1 MDLDKLRVF
10 HMVAKEESIYKASE
24 RLRIAS
30 SAVSRTIQLL
40 EESLENK
47 LFIRRQSKGVE
58 LTPVGQFLLEKTEE
72 ILAIAHEAEF
82 AAKDMD
88 KEPKGLLKIIS
99 TPGVMKN
106 FIIKFIPSFIKKHPK
121 IELVLHTTTDASL
134 VSNNVDVAIGPYH
147 NSSDEIIQVK
157 LYSTRYHIYAS
168 QKYLD
173 TYGTPKRP
181 EDLDNHKLIIY
192 SIEEFPYL
200 KGLDWLLAYGAHV
213 KKHRKP
219 YIQVN
224 NTDAMFELVKEGIGI
239 GTFVPEFIDLRGTDV
254 VEVLPGDKG
263 LEVDFNY
270 AYHRHMQHSKRI
282 TALCDHIQAT
292 LKEDPR
298 FPER

>member
-10 HMVAKEESIYKASE
+10 HMVAKEGSIYRASE

-58 LTPVGQFLLEKTEE
+58 LTLVGRFLLNKTEE
-72 ILAIAHEAEF
+72 ILALAHEAEF

-88 KEPKGLLKIIS
+88 KEPKGPLKVIA

-106 FIIKFIPSFIKKHPK
+106 FVIKFIPSFVQKFPK

-134 VSNNVDVAIGPYH
+134 INTDVDVAIGPYL
-147 NSSDEIIQVK
+147 NATEEIVQVK

-168 QKYLD
+168 KKYLD
-173 TYGTPKRP
+173 QNGTPKTP
-181 EDLDNHKLIIY
+181 ADLDHHKLIIY
-192 SIEEFPYL
+192 SIEDLPYL
-200 KGLDWLLAYGAHV
+200 KGLDWLLSYGANP
-213 KKHRKP
+213 KKIRKP

-224 NTDAMFELVKEGIGI
+224 NTDAMFELVKEGVGI
-239 GTFVPEFIDLRGTDV
+239 GTFVPEFIDLNGTDV
-254 VEVLPGDKG
+254 VEILQDDKG
-263 LEVDFNY
+263 LDVDFNY

-282 TALCDHIQAT
+282 TALGDHILDM
-292 LKEDPR
+292 LKEKPR
-298 FPER
+298 FHER

>member
-1 MDLDKLRVF
+1 MDLDRLRVF
-10 HMVAKEESIYKASE
+10 HMVAKEGSIYKASE
-24 RLRIAS
+24 KLRIAS

-58 LTPVGQFLLEKTEE
+58 LTPVGRFLLNKTEE

-88 KEPKGLLKIIS
+88 KEPKGLLKVIS

-106 FIIKFIPSFIKKHPK
+106 FIIKFIPSFVKKYPK

-134 VSNNVDVAIGPYH
+134 VNNDVDVAIGPYL
-147 NSSDEIIQVK
+147 NVTEEIMQVK
-157 LYSTRYHIYAS
+157 LYSTRYQIYAS
-168 QKYLD
+168 KKYLD
-173 TYGTPKRP
+173 AFGYPSKP

-200 KGLDWLLAYGAHV
+200 KGLDWLLGYGKPP
-213 KKHRKP
+213 KKIRKP
-219 YIQVN
+219 FIQVN
-224 NTDAMFELVKEGIGI
+224 NTDAMFELVKEGLGI
-239 GTFVPEFIDLRGTDV
+239 GTFVKEFIDLEGTDV
-254 VEVLPGDKG
+254 VEVLPGDNG

-282 TALCDHIQAT
+282 TALGDHIRETLQAH
-292 LKEDPR
+292 PR
-298 FPER
+298 FHAR